1 MSSKSHAHNH
11 AEYLTAM
18 KNGLLFYLSNLH
30 QLQKDSTVTLL
41 CTVPAGT
48 ECGLVLFFL
57 LHYTGSFDHCFGLKT
72 MNEATNRERAGN

>member
-41 CTVPAGT
+41 CTEYRPV
-48 ECGLVLFFL
+48 
-57 LHYTGSFDHCFGLKT
+57 
-72 MNEATNRERAGN
+72 